1 MALHFATWTPE
12 LLAVTFFLIGAVV
25 GGCANLWAIGL
36 TASPRPSQPDEL
48 KSALTS
54 PWYQLLPV
62 LGFLLS
68 RGRNRL
74 RGTSIGISEP
84 IAEIATGLLFAAY
97 VLAAVRLECQHVPEV
112 QPDDASRTARICF
125 HLVLITLLVTATLTD
140 LRKYAIPDLVTL
152 GGMLIGIL
160 AATRSGQLQIEHVWV
175 DWNQEVPGI
184 RGPYIPDWLD
194 AHRHWHGF
202 AWSLAGALAG
212 AGLTAFVRGMSG
224 LILGREALGSGDITL
239 MAMIGS
245 FLGWQPT
252 VVVFVLA
259 PICGILCTIPF
270 RLVTRKAY
278 LPYGPF
284 LAAGTIVVLMAW
296 KWIWQWSRLVF
307 GHPQSLFLLG
317 GSAAVGLVILLVIL
331 RIWQSRFGEPGQQEI
346 RFED

>member
-1 MALHFATWTPE
+1 MALHFATWSPE
-12 LLAVTFFLIGAVV
+12 LLAGTFFLIGAVA

-36 TASPRPSQPDEL
+36 TASSQHPQPDEL
-48 KSALTS
+48 KAPLTS
-54 PWYQLLPV
+54 RWYQLIPI
-62 LGFLLS
+62 LGWLLL

-74 RGTSIGISEP
+74 RGTPVGITEP
-84 IAEIATGLLFAAY
+84 IVEIATGLLFAAY
-97 VLAAVRLECQHVPEV
+97 VLAAVRLQCQHVPEV
-112 QPDDASRTARICF
+112 QPDDAWRVGRIYF

-160 AATRSGQLQIEHVWV
+160 AATLSGQLQMEHVWV

-184 RGPYIPDWLD
+184 SGPYIPEWLD
-194 AHRHWHGF
+194 ADRHWHGF

-245 FLGWQPT
+245 FIGWQPT

-259 PICGILCTIPF
+259 PICGIVCTIPL
-270 RLVTRKAY
+270 RLVTKKAY

-284 LAAGTIVVLMAW
+284 LAAATIVVLVAW

-307 GHPQSLFLLG
+307 GHPQSLGLLG
-317 GSAAVGLVILLVIL
+317 GSAAAGLAILLLLL
-331 RIWQSRFGEPGQQEI
+331 RTWQARFGDPNQPEI